1 MRPIFAQGNSRTLQR
16 LKRLG
21 QEAQTEK
28 APRVALRLQAIML
41 SVQGQTSGQIAQGL
55 PLDRTRVHA
64 WIGAWNEDGDEGLLE
79 GQRSGRPAAWNDTQQ
94 ERLGDI
100 LDSGPVAHGLNTGV
114 WTSPLIAQI
123 LEEECDVRYHPG
135 HVRRLLKQ
143 LDFSVQRPK
152 TRLVQADPKKQNR
165 WIRYTH
171 PNLKKNARREGAVIV
186 YEAEASFR
194 QTPTLYRTWARRGQQ
209 PPIPTR
215 GERHPQKILG
225 AVSVPE
231 GDFVWRHPT
240 EDFNAQTYLA
250 FVDGDWLPHF
260 YRRRHRL

>member
-1 MRPIFAQGNSRTLQR
+1 MHPIFAQGNSRTLQR
-16 LKRLG
+16 LKRLR

-41 SVQGQTSGQIAQGL
+41 SVQGQTTGQIAQGL
-55 PLDRTRVHA
+55 QVDRTRVHA
-64 WIGAWNEDGDEGLLE
+64 WIGAWNGYGDEGLLE
-79 GQRSGRPAAWNDTQQ
+79 GHRCGRPAALNATQR

-114 WTSPLIAQI
+114 WTSPLIAQVI
-123 LEEECDVRYHPG
+123 AEEFDVRYHPG

-171 PNLKKNARREGAVIV
+171 PNLKKTPGAKG
-186 YEAEASFR
+186 R
-194 QTPTLYRTWARRGQQ
+194 
-209 PPIPTR
+209 
-215 GERHPQKILG
+215 
-225 AVSVPE
+225 
-231 GDFVWRHPT
+231 
-240 EDFNAQTYLA
+240 
-250 FVDGDWLPHF
+250 
-260 YRRRHRL
+260 